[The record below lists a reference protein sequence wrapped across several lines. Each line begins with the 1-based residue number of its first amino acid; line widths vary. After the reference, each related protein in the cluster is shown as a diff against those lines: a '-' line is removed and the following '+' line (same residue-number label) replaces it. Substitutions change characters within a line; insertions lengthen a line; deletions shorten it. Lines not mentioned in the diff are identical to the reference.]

1 MYKSRFEPDA
11 TFDFQIPWD
20 RNSFIGFSVSV
31 TLAFLFVIFAP
42 YLHIKDP
49 EVRNIRIKSVP
60 LVLLNFGEGDGTGMS
75 KGNLQKEGAS
85 RKGETPPTE
94 LHDANA
100 PQVTKVSANVQD
112 VDIADAAKFKPVDVV
127 SADKDNNGEKGG
139 SGSDDFGVPDGEIN
153 GTGLGSRGSG
163 KGKGTGFGDIE
174 WGGGGNRVVL
184 QKHLPKFPDGV
195 KTSAQIKIRF
205 TVLPD
210 GTVGKIIPLQKA
222 DPRLERAA
230 MDALRKWRF
239 NPLAEDIEMVGTIPL
254 SFVLR

>member
-1 MYKSRFEPDA
+1 MYKSRFEPDT

-31 TLAFLFVIFAP
+31 ALAMIFILVSP
-42 YLHIKDP
+42 FIKVEEPD
-49 EVRNIRIKSVP
+49 ERNIRINSVP

-75 KGNLQKEGAS
+75 KGNLQKEGIS
-85 RKGETPPTE
+85 KKGETPPTE
-94 LHDANA
+94 LHDAETPQTTKLNA
-100 PQVTKVSANVQD
+100 KAP
-112 VDIADAAKFKPVDVV
+112 DIAVDDAAKFKPVDIV
-127 SADKDNNGEKGG
+127 SADKANDGDKSGTSKDN
-139 SGSDDFGVPDGEIN
+139 FGVPEGSID
-153 GTGLGSRGSG
+153 GTGLGSRGAG
-163 KGKGTGFGDIE
+163 KGKGLGFGDIE

-195 KTSAQIKIRF
+195 KTSAHIKIRF

-239 NPLAEDIEMVGTIPL
+239 NALAEDVEMVGTIPL